1 MENLKKML
9 HEEIES
15 QFDGLEG
22 IEIGSEAYRNAV
34 DGLSKLMDREIEIS
48 KLQAEREDKLES
60 RAIETRL
67 KNRQLMD
74 DKTDKIIRNGL
85 TAAGLVVTA
94 GLTVWGTL
102 KTFKFE
108 ETGTITSSIGRGF
121 IQRLTPRK

>member
-1 MENLKKML
+1 MEKLKKML

>member
-1 MENLKKML
+1 MKKLEEML

-94 GLTVWGTL
+94 GLTVGGTL

>member
-1 MENLKKML
+1 MENLKEML

-15 QFDGLEG
+15 QFGGLEG
-22 IEIGSEAYRNAV
+22 IEIGSEEYRNAV
-34 DGLSKLMDREIEIS
+34 EGLSKLMDREIEIS

-74 DKTDKIIRNGL
+74 NKTDNMIRNGL

-121 IQRLTPRK
+121 IQRLIPRK

>member
-1 MENLKKML
+1 MESTKKML

-15 QFDGLEG
+15 QFYGLEG

>member
-1 MENLKKML
+1 MERTKKML

-85 TAAGLVVTA
+85 TAAGLVITA

>member
-1 MENLKKML
+1 MESTKKML

-85 TAAGLVVTA
+85 TAAGLVITA

>member
-1 MENLKKML
+1 MESTKKML

-15 QFDGLEG
+15 QFYGLEG

-74 DKTDKIIRNGL
+74 NKTDNMIRNGL

-94 GLTVWGTL
+94 GLTIWGTL

>member
-9 HEEIES
+9 HEEIEN

-34 DGLSKLMDREIEIS
+34 DGLSKLMDHEIEIS

>member
-1 MENLKKML
+1 MESTKKML
-9 HEEIES
+9 HEVIES

-85 TAAGLVVTA
+85 TAAGLVITA

>member
-1 MENLKKML
+1 MESTKKML
-9 HEEIES
+9 HEEIEN
-15 QFDGLEG
+15 QFYGLEG

>member
-1 MENLKKML
+1 MKKLEEML

>member
-1 MENLKKML
+1 MENLKEML

-15 QFDGLEG
+15 RFARLEG
-22 IEIGSEAYRNAV
+22 IEIGSEEYRNAV
-34 DGLSKLMDREIEIS
+34 EGLSKLMDREIEIS

-60 RAIETRL
+60 RAIDTRL

-74 DKTDKIIRNGL
+74 NKTDNMIRNGL

-121 IQRLTPRK
+121 IQRLIPRK

>member
-1 MENLKKML
+1 MESTKKML

-60 RAIETRL
+60 SAIETRL

-85 TAAGLVVTA
+85 TAAGLVITA

-121 IQRLTPRK
+121 IQRLIPRK

>member
-1 MENLKKML
+1 MKKLEEML

-85 TAAGLVVTA
+85 TAAGLVITA

>member
-22 IEIGSEAYRNAV
+22 IEIGSEAYRNAI

>member
-1 MENLKKML
+1 MENLKEML

-15 QFDGLEG
+15 QFEGLEG

>member
-1 MENLKKML
+1 MERTKKML

-15 QFDGLEG
+15 QFYGLEG

-85 TAAGLVVTA
+85 TAAGLVITA

>member
-9 HEEIES
+9 HEEIEN

>member
-1 MENLKKML
+1 MESTKKML
-9 HEEIES
+9 HEVIES

>member
-1 MENLKKML
+1 MERTKKML

-121 IQRLTPRK
+121 IQRLIPRK

>member
-1 MENLKKML
+1 MENLKEML

-15 QFDGLEG
+15 RFVRLEG
-22 IEIGSEAYRNAV
+22 IEIGSEEYRNAV
-34 DGLSKLMDREIEIS
+34 EGLSKLMDREIEIS

-94 GLTVWGTL
+94 VLTVWGTV

-121 IQRLTPRK
+121 IQRLIPRK

>member
-1 MENLKKML
+1 MESTKKML

>member
-1 MENLKKML
+1 MKKLEEML
-9 HEEIES
+9 HEESES
-15 QFDGLEG
+15 QFEGLEG
-22 IEIGSEAYRNAV
+22 IKIGSEEYRNAV

-74 DKTDKIIRNGL
+74 NKTDNMIRNGL

-94 GLTVWGTL
+94 GLTIWGTL

-121 IQRLTPRK
+121 IQRLIPRK

>member
-1 MENLKKML
+1 MKKLEEML

-34 DGLSKLMDREIEIS
+34 DGLSELMDREIEIS

-85 TAAGLVVTA
+85 TAAGSVVTA
-94 GLTVWGTL
+94 RLTVWGTL

>member
-1 MENLKKML
+1 ML
-9 HEEIES
+9 HEEIDS

>member
-1 MENLKKML
+1 MESTKKML

-15 QFDGLEG
+15 QFEGLEG

-67 KNRQLMD
+67 KNRQLLD

-94 GLTVWGTL
+94 GLTIWGTL

-108 ETGTITSSIGRGF
+108 ETGTITSSIARGF
-121 IQRLTPRK
+121 IQRLIPRK

>member
-1 MENLKKML
+1 MERTKKML

-15 QFDGLEG
+15 QFEGLEG

-85 TAAGLVVTA
+85 TAAGLVITA

>member
-1 MENLKKML
+1 MERTKKML

>member
-1 MENLKKML
+1 MESTKKML

-74 DKTDKIIRNGL
+74 NKTDNMIRNGL

-94 GLTVWGTL
+94 GLTIWGTL

-121 IQRLTPRK
+121 IQRLIPRK

>member
-1 MENLKKML
+1 MKKLEEML

-60 RAIETRL
+60 RAIESRL

>member
-85 TAAGLVVTA
+85 TAAGLVITA

>member
-1 MENLKKML
+1 MESTKKML

-15 QFDGLEG
+15 QFYGLEG

-34 DGLSKLMDREIEIS
+34 DGLSKLIDREIEIS

-85 TAAGLVVTA
+85 TAAGLVITA

>member
-9 HEEIES
+9 HEEIDS

>member
-1 MENLKKML
+1 
-9 HEEIES
+9 
-15 QFDGLEG
+15 
-22 IEIGSEAYRNAV
+22 
-34 DGLSKLMDREIEIS
+34 
-48 KLQAEREDKLES
+48 
-60 RAIETRL
+60 
-67 KNRQLMD
+67 MD

>member
-9 HEEIES
+9 HEEIEN

-67 KNRQLMD
+67 KNRQLID

>member
-1 MENLKKML
+1 MERTKKML

-15 QFDGLEG
+15 QFYGLEG

>member
-1 MENLKKML
+1 MERTKKML

-85 TAAGLVVTA
+85 TAAGLVITA
-94 GLTVWGTL
+94 GLTVWGTV

>member
-1 MENLKKML
+1 MESTKKML

-15 QFDGLEG
+15 QFYGLEG

-74 DKTDKIIRNGL
+74 NKTDNMIRNGL

>member
-1 MENLKKML
+1 MESTKKML

-15 QFDGLEG
+15 QFDELEG

>member
-1 MENLKKML
+1 MKKLEEML

-34 DGLSKLMDREIEIS
+34 DGLSKLVDREIEIS

-85 TAAGLVVTA
+85 TAAGLVITA